1 MQKLRWG
8 VLGTARIATT
18 KVIPA
23 MQRGQLCEIA
33 AIASRDGAKA
43 EEAAGR
49 LGIPKAYGSYEEMLD
64 DPGIEAVYNPL
75 PNHMHVPWSIRAAE
89 AGKHVLCEK
98 PIGMNV
104 AETLQLIAAR
114 DRTGV
119 IMGEAFMVQSHPQ
132 WVRTVELV
140 RTGRIGPL
148 RSAIGSFSYFKLDA
162 GNIRNIRE
170 YGGGGLMDIGCY
182 PIKVSRMV
190 FGEEPVRVSAAMVRD
205 PRFGNIDILTSAILD
220 YPSGH
225 CIFTCST
232 QVALEQ
238 SMRFYG
244 TTGRIELEIPFNA
257 PDDRPSRIRIDDG
270 RDLTGSGVTV
280 EEFPACDQYT
290 IQGDLFSRAI
300 REGGPPPVPLE
311 DALKNMA
318 VIDAVVRSAETGQ
331 WVEPGAAVRLPTIHI
346 ASHSSGA
353 SPATVKPP
361 SRHRLCTPVLR
372 SENQ

>member
-1 MQKLRWG
+1 MQKVRWG
-8 VLGTARIATT
+8 ILGTAKIATT

-43 EEAAGR
+43 EEAAAR
-49 LGIPKAYGSYEEMLD
+49 LGIPKAYGSYQEMLD
-64 DPGIEAVYNPL
+64 DPGIDAIYNPL

-119 IMGEAFMVQSHPQ
+119 TVGEAFMVQSHPQ
-132 WVRTVELV
+132 WMRTVELV

-162 GNIRNIRE
+162 DNIRNIRE

-182 PIKVSRMV
+182 AIKVSRMV

-205 PRFGNIDILTSAILD
+205 PRFGNVDILTSAILD
-220 YPSGH
+220 FPLGH

-232 QVALEQ
+232 QVALQQ

-244 TTGRIELEIPFNA
+244 ATGRIELEIPFNA
-257 PDDRPSRIRIDDG
+257 PDDLPSRIRIDDG

-280 EEFPACDQYT
+280 EEFAPCDQYT

-318 VIDAVVRSAETGQ
+318 VMDAIVRSAETSQ
-331 WVEPGAAVRLPTIHI
+331 WVEPAA
-346 ASHSSGA
+346 
-353 SPATVKPP
+353 K
-361 SRHRLCTPVLR
+361 
-372 SENQ
+372 

>member
-1 MQKLRWG
+1 MQKVRWG

-33 AIASRDGAKA
+33 AIASRDGGKA
-43 EEAAGR
+43 EEAAAR

-104 AETLQLIAAR
+104 AETLELMAAR

-119 IMGEAFMVQSHPQ
+119 TVGEAFMIQSHPQ
-132 WVRTVELV
+132 WVRTMELV
-140 RTGRIGPL
+140 RAGRIGQL

-182 PIKVSRMV
+182 AIKTSRMV

-205 PRFGNIDILTSAILD
+205 PRFGNVDILTSAILD

-232 QVALEQ
+232 QVALQQ

-244 TTGRIELEIPFNA
+244 ATGRIELEIPFN
-257 PDDRPSRIRIDDG
+257 PLENGPSRIRIDDG
-270 RDLTGSGVTV
+270 RDLTGSGVAV

-318 VIDAVVRSAETGQ
+318 VMDAIVRSAETGQ
-331 WVEPGAAVRLPTIHI
+331 WVEP
-346 ASHSSGA
+346 AS
-353 SPATVKPP
+353 
-361 SRHRLCTPVLR
+361 LL
-372 SENQ
+372 